1 VFNPFV
7 PGLACHHC
15 LTLSRIFTYR
25 APSPQVA
32 NIVDMDSKRFD
43 ATEAM
48 VLLDDIP
55 IDDTRS
61 TVSSLE
67 DPDSPPAFG
76 DRYGQV
82 SIDNDSLGTKANVT
96 EDGRINIAFA
106 EKSRRLSVLAP
117 LLTKKQLDLPIETLA
132 HLDSQHYDDPPPLKI
147 VIQIIGSRGDIQPF
161 IALGKTLKQYGHR
174 VRVATHPTFR
184 DFVLENGLDFF
195 SIGGD
200 PAELMS

>member
-1 VFNPFV
+1 
-7 PGLACHHC
+7 
-15 LTLSRIFTYR
+15 
-25 APSPQVA
+25 
-32 NIVDMDSKRFD
+32 MDSKRFD

>member
-1 VFNPFV
+1 
-7 PGLACHHC
+7 
-15 LTLSRIFTYR
+15 
-25 APSPQVA
+25 
-32 NIVDMDSKRFD
+32 MDSKTFD
-43 ATEAM
+43 QTEEE
-48 VLLDDIP
+48 VLLNDIP
-55 IDDTRS
+55 IDEAKS
-61 TVSSLE
+61 VVPSLE

-76 DRYGQV
+76 NQYGQV
-82 SIDNDSLGTKANVT
+82 TIDNDSLDTKANVT
-96 EDGRINIAFA
+96 GDGRINIAFA

-117 LLTKKQLDLPIETLA
+117 LLTEELDLPIETLA
-132 HLDSQHYDDPPPLKI
+132 QLDSQHCEDPPPLKI

-184 DFVLENGLDFF
+184 EFVLENGLDFF